1 MTQPHSDNDF
11 NNSAGPYATQPHSD
25 DGGTVGAY
33 ATQPHSDEDDAYASG
48 SSMLPPGGL
57 PLLDGK
63 YLAQKRL
70 AGGMGVVYKCVKRAT
85 GEVVALKTV
94 LSDGPMTAE
103 DIKSMRRNY
112 GRVHALSHDHIV
124 RVNALEVDERNGQW
138 YVEMDWVEGES
149 LEGRHGQFGGDMML
163 VARDA
168 VRVLRQVAEAL
179 DYAHGRGVVHR
190 DVKEANIM
198 IEKATGNVVLIDFG
212 IAGRAPHAA
221 GANGTLPHE
230 VTATATVSAF
240 AGTRGYQSPE
250 QWLGKP
256 VEIASD
262 EYSLAVTAY
271 HCLSGH
277 LPFWS
282 ANEGLLQEMVLND
295 DMPPVKSLPDVAN
308 AVLKKALAKKPS
320 ERYESCKAFIDALE
334 KGLSS
339 LMGGAGQPQKT
350 VGSQPSNG
358 GEAAF
363 TTADFYI
370 LASKMEDCVA
380 ECEKR
385 EWDRGQTFG
394 EHLDMFK
401 RVCKS
406 AKMAASNKDY
416 SAAYSLYKQA
426 EEEWRWLEESEPLRK
441 SAADCRIITE
451 NAREAAV
458 TADAEHLE
466 KEDFQAAVN
475 LLNTG
480 DGHFASGRFEEA
492 KKSFS
497 EAGEAFKNI
506 AKASRIKALK
516 ARIKG
521 AYDAK
526 RLDEARRAVDELR
539 NLDDAVATQMEKE
552 GDTAVLRE
560 KAALKTKRVNELEA
574 AIKEAMK
581 GGRFGD
587 ARRKNVE
594 LKQMDATKAAQLE
607 AAIRAAEA
615 ADEVAKKSK
624 RVEELESAIRNDVR
638 GGSFDHARQLVEEV
652 GKLDAA
658 KAVSLGMFIDEK
670 EKSRKDE
677 KVGAL
682 EKAIE
687 TAMDS
692 NRFQDAYQAIGKLME
707 LDVAKATS
715 WRDVIDDL
723 YCTVGLGAGRIPK
736 LKESITKDVEAGCFE
751 KARQS
756 LATLKKL
763 DAEGAAQL
771 ETFIDNKEKSWRK
784 EQINALEKSIE
795 TAMDSNRFQ
804 DAYQAIGKL
813 MELDVAKATSWR
825 EVIDELANSDRETEQ
840 ISELKT
846 AIAKAIAAG
855 KFQDARQSLDELK
868 TLDVAGAAQL
878 EEEIDSA
885 EANWA
890 ARRVEVLEAVIREA
904 IDEWRFMDARRAV
917 DEMKRLDEEKAA
929 SWEAEITK
937 QEASETEA
945 ETKTNAEA
953 GGQTEGKTGD
963 KTNKF
968 NKLLII
974 IIRFVISLGISF
986 ALSFLLS
993 MGGCGC
999 RDSSKTNKTQISPAA
1014 REHLVELL
1022 KNSKDEKKSSVSEVV
1037 KPSIRRDGESYIVTL
1052 KPDVEIK
1059 LIMVKAGSFMM
1070 GSEEGGIDEKPVH
1083 QVTLTKDFWLG
1094 ETEVTQAQWKA
1105 VMQGV
1110 EDDEGNEFNFDLSY
1124 FKGDTL
1130 PVERVLLEDVAAFC
1144 DQLNHQFKNMLPK
1157 HYLFDLPTEAQWEYA
1172 ARGGHKSQECKYKYS
1187 GSDNL
1192 DEIGWYLENSGEEHL
1207 DEKGNTL
1214 LFSEESIAKTLE
1226 SNKIMTHP
1234 VGMRKPN
1241 ILGLY
1246 DMSGNVSEWCN
1257 DWYGIYLPS
1266 PIIDPIGSNYGWR
1279 RVVRGGSWNQTAGCS
1294 RLAFRTCLDASLRF
1308 SNVGFRLALVPIDTP
1323 PKVQKGATVYKEET
1337 YGSYDVFLVDGG
1349 SNKIRVIKEIRY
1361 VTGLGLREA
1370 KVLVYEPEVSKLVK
1384 ADIHK
1389 DEADEI
1395 KKILEAVGARVEI
1408 KKITP

>member
-1 MTQPHSDNDF
+1 MTQPHSDNEF
-11 NNSAGPYATQPHSD
+11 NHSAGPYATQPHTD

-33 ATQPHSDEDDAYASG
+33 ATQPHNDEDDAYASG

-149 LEGRHGQFGGDMML
+149 LEGCHGQFGGDMML
-163 VARDA
+163 VVRDA

-212 IAGRAPHAA
+212 IAARAPHAV
-221 GANGTLPHE
+221 GSNGTLSHE

-240 AGTRGYQSPE
+240 AGTPGYQSPE

-256 VEIASD
+256 AEAASD

-282 ANEGLLQEMVLND
+282 VNVGMLQEMVLND
-295 DMPPVKSLPDVAN
+295 DMPHVKSLPDAAN

-350 VGSQPSNG
+350 VGSQPSNS

-416 SAAYSLYKQA
+416 PAAFSLYSQA
-426 EEEWRWLEESEPLRK
+426 EEEWRWLEDSEPLRK
-441 SAADCRIITE
+441 SAADCREITE
-451 NAREAAV
+451 NARVAAMRE
-458 TADAEHLE
+458 DAERLE
-466 KEDFQAAVN
+466 QEDFQAAVN

-506 AKASRIKALK
+506 AKASRIKALETT
-516 ARIKG
+516 IKG
-521 AYDAK
+521 AYEAK
-526 RLDEARRAVDELR
+526 RLDEARRAVAELR
-539 NLDDAVATQMEKE
+539 TLDDAAAAQMEKE
-552 GDTAVLRE
+552 GETAVLRE

-574 AIKEAMK
+574 AIKKDMK

-594 LKQMDATKAAQLE
+594 LKQLDATKAAQLE

-624 RVEELESAIRNDVR
+624 RIDELESAIRNDVQ
-638 GGSFDHARQLVEEV
+638 GGSFDHARQLIGEV

-658 KAVSLGMFIDEK
+658 KAVSLGKFVDKK

-687 TAMDS
+687 SAMDS
-692 NRFQDAYQAIGKLME
+692 NRFQDAYQAIEKLME
-707 LDVAKATS
+707 LDVKKATS

-751 KARQS
+751 KARQA
-756 LATLKKL
+756 LTTLKTL
-763 DAEGAAQL
+763 DVEGAAQL
-771 ETFIDNKEKSWRK
+771 EAFINNKEKSWRK
-784 EQINALEKSIE
+784 EKVGALEKAIE

-804 DAYQAIGKL
+804 DAYQAIEKL
-813 MELDVAKATSWR
+813 MEFDVAKATSWR
-825 EVIDELANSDRETEQ
+825 EIIDDLANSDREAEQ
-840 ISELKT
+840 ISDLKT
-846 AIAKAIAAG
+846 AIEEAIAAG
-855 KFQDARQSLDELK
+855 KFQDARQSLDELNI
-868 TLDVAGAAQL
+868 LDAVGALQL
-878 EEEIDSA
+878 EKEIDSA
-885 EANWA
+885 EAEWA
-890 ARRVEVLEAVIREA
+890 AKQRVEALEAVIRKA
-904 IDEWRFMDARRAV
+904 IDERHFEDAHHAIN
-917 DEMKRLDEEKAA
+917 EMKELDAEKAKA
-929 SWEAEITK
+929 WEADMDIL
-937 QEASETEA
+937 EAA
-945 ETKTNAEA
+945 AEA
-953 GGQTEGKTGD
+953 GDPAKDKTGN
-963 KTNKF
+963 KTNQYENSLF
-968 NKLLII
+968 RIVSLVASG
-974 IIRFVISLGISF
+974 VISV
-986 ALSFLLS
+986 LLS
-993 MGGCGC
+993 MRGCG
-999 RDSSKTNKTQISPAA
+999 DSSKTNETQINPVG
-1014 REHLVELL
+1014 REHRVEYV
-1022 KNSKDEKKSSVSEVV
+1022 KKGEEEKKSSASEEI
-1037 KPSIRRDGESYIVTL
+1037 KPSIRRDGENYIVTL

-1070 GSEEGGIDEKPVH
+1070 GSENGFDGEKPVH
-1083 QVTLTKDFWLG
+1083 KVTLTEDFWLG
-1094 ETEVTQAQWKA
+1094 ETEITQAQYEA
-1105 VMQGV
+1105 VMGRNPSSLKLG
-1110 EDDEGNEFNFDLSY
+1110 GNY
-1124 FKGDTL
+1124 
-1130 PVERVLLEDVAAFC
+1130 PVENITWDDAMVFC
-1144 DQLNHQFKNMLPK
+1144 GKLIEITE
-1157 HYLFDLPTEAQWEYA
+1157 LFSNYEFTLPTEAQWEYA
-1172 ARGGHKSQECKYKYS
+1172 ARGGNKSKGYEYS
-1187 GSDNL
+1187 GGDNL
-1192 DEIGWYLENSGEEHL
+1192 DSLGWCYENSGQNRLHDKDWKL
-1207 DEKGNTL
+1207 DNLAETVSDNRC
-1214 LFSEESIAKTLE
+1214 A
-1226 SNKIMTHP
+1226 THP
-1234 VGMRKPN
+1234 VKQKNPN
-1241 ILGLY
+1241 ELGLY
-1246 DMSGNVSEWCN
+1246 DMSGNVWEWCR
-1257 DWYGIYLPS
+1257 DWYGEYPTGAVVDPTGPS
-1266 PIIDPIGSNYGWR
+1266 DGSK
-1279 RVVRGGSWNQTAGCS
+1279 RVNRGGSWYVSATYCRSANRICFDPTYRS
-1294 RLAFRTCLDASLRF
+1294 S
-1308 SNVGFRLALVPIDTP
+1308 GFRVALVR
-1323 PKVQKGATVYKEET
+1323 VQ
-1337 YGSYDVFLVDGG
+1337 
-1349 SNKIRVIKEIRY
+1349 
-1361 VTGLGLREA
+1361 
-1370 KVLVYEPEVSKLVK
+1370 
-1384 ADIHK
+1384 
-1389 DEADEI
+1389 
-1395 KKILEAVGARVEI
+1395 
-1408 KKITP
+1408 